1 MVSTVKTQLDEQN
14 AKASQREVDQFVS
27 EKPLVWYGY
36 LSADETT
43 LTTWTGQKIASVTF
57 RSTPFRVLRGVVVR
71 QFQFQ
76 GINGLTYYGRGQGA
90 GMSIRIF
97 AKKV

>member
-57 RSTPFRVLRGVVVR
+57 RSTPFRVLRGCS
-71 QFQFQ
+71 
-76 GINGLTYYGRGQGA
+76 
-90 GMSIRIF
+90 SIPISRNKRIDILWQRSGCRN
-97 AKKV
+97 VDSDIR